1 MKIIIKDEN
10 GQLAICSENEKP
22 ISESR
27 IWATLSLALASSIA
41 DRIQQ
46 KNLPPELK
54 KSTDRDHQRKSGS
67 RCQRRFCQNRKQQH
81 KRRDLPRQ
89 RSLFYARG
97 LRLMTGQKERACPC
111 GHTDK
116 LKENIE
122 TLLTPEYSTDQEWLQ
137 YAGILYYAVDGHGH
151 KFQASTV
158 LRLNDPQL
166 GELIHWLHYHLKG
179 SNPPPALYH
188 LEMLLNNLEYLRGGR
203 HYLYNSIYQITRLEA
218 YP

>member
-1 MKIIIKDEN
+1 
-10 GQLAICSENEKP
+10 
-22 ISESR
+22 
-27 IWATLSLALASSIA
+27 
-41 DRIQQ
+41 
-46 KNLPPELK
+46 
-54 KSTDRDHQRKSGS
+54 
-67 RCQRRFCQNRKQQH
+67 
-81 KRRDLPRQ
+81 
-89 RSLFYARG
+89 
-97 LRLMTGQKERACPC
+97 MTEQKERACPC

-116 LKENIE
+116 LKENMNNF
-122 TLLTPEYSTDQEWLQ
+122 LPPEYITDLDQLQ

>member
-1 MKIIIKDEN
+1 
-10 GQLAICSENEKP
+10 
-22 ISESR
+22 
-27 IWATLSLALASSIA
+27 
-41 DRIQQ
+41 
-46 KNLPPELK
+46 
-54 KSTDRDHQRKSGS
+54 
-67 RCQRRFCQNRKQQH
+67 
-81 KRRDLPRQ
+81 
-89 RSLFYARG
+89 
-97 LRLMTGQKERACPC
+97 MTGQKERACPC

-203 HYLYNSIYQITRLEA
+203 HYLYNSIYEITRLEA

>member
-1 MKIIIKDEN
+1 MKIIIEEHEDTVSVSYIGKGKKIDRLLLLT
-10 GQLAICSENEKP
+10 LATAETVVDCLIP
-22 ISESR
+22 
-27 IWATLSLALASSIA
+27 
-41 DRIQQ
+41 
-46 KNLPPELK
+46 NLPDK
-54 KSTDRDHQRKSGS
+54 KVREAADCFADDMKAVIISAYEDKASDHKSKLTS
-67 RCQRRFCQNRKQQH
+67 KEATFLSK
-81 KRRDLPRQ
+81 
-89 RSLFYARG
+89 
-97 LRLMTGQKERACPC
+97 LMGFMTEQKGRACPC

-116 LKENIE
+116 LKENMNNF
-122 TLLTPEYSTDQEWLQ
+122 LPPEYSTDLDQLQ

>member
-1 MKIIIKDEN
+1 
-10 GQLAICSENEKP
+10 
-22 ISESR
+22 
-27 IWATLSLALASSIA
+27 
-41 DRIQQ
+41 
-46 KNLPPELK
+46 
-54 KSTDRDHQRKSGS
+54 
-67 RCQRRFCQNRKQQH
+67 
-81 KRRDLPRQ
+81 
-89 RSLFYARG
+89 
-97 LRLMTGQKERACPC
+97 MTGQKERACPC

-122 TLLTPEYSTDQEWLQ
+122 TLLIPEYSTDLDQLQ
-137 YAGILYYAVDGHGH
+137 YAGILYYAVDGHGR

>member
-1 MKIIIKDEN
+1 
-10 GQLAICSENEKP
+10 
-22 ISESR
+22 
-27 IWATLSLALASSIA
+27 
-41 DRIQQ
+41 
-46 KNLPPELK
+46 
-54 KSTDRDHQRKSGS
+54 
-67 RCQRRFCQNRKQQH
+67 
-81 KRRDLPRQ
+81 
-89 RSLFYARG
+89 
-97 LRLMTGQKERACPC
+97 MTGQKERACPC

-137 YAGILYYAVDGHGH
+137 YACILYYAVDGHGH

>member
-1 MKIIIKDEN
+1 
-10 GQLAICSENEKP
+10 
-22 ISESR
+22 
-27 IWATLSLALASSIA
+27 
-41 DRIQQ
+41 
-46 KNLPPELK
+46 
-54 KSTDRDHQRKSGS
+54 
-67 RCQRRFCQNRKQQH
+67 
-81 KRRDLPRQ
+81 
-89 RSLFYARG
+89 
-97 LRLMTGQKERACPC
+97 MTGQKERACPC

-116 LKENIE
+116 LKENMNNF
-122 TLLTPEYSTDQEWLQ
+122 LPPEYITDLDQLAQ
-137 YAGILYYAVDGHGH
+137 
-151 KFQASTV
+151 